1 MQGFSMKTS
10 HLVCLVLL
18 PVLSQAR
25 VTTFSQCPAFFVD
38 GQSPTILQ
46 DPGNNNRYQ
55 QICQCLLDQNDKP
68 LYFYATLYDT
78 QNKIPVYSAYNL
90 SHADIDREDRW
101 YVEPQLDG
109 GSYECM
115 GEENQ
120 IPIANRGQR
129 QALNEDYFGS
139 GYDKGHLFPVYHT
152 SSSSAMLATSTLTNA
167 APQDPTFNRGRW
179 RVHENAMVELA
190 RDCLRAFMVTG
201 VVPGNTVIGNGVR
214 VAKYYWSAICCLEKE
229 GRHSQAFIGP
239 DNNGQVQGLSVK
251 ELDARLSGLNHFNTA
266 FTVFGERC

>member
-10 HLVCLVLL
+10 HLVCLVLI

-25 VTTFSQCPAFFVD
+25 VTTFDQCPAFFVD

-55 QICQCLLDQNDKP
+55 QICQCLLDQNGKP
-68 LYFYATLYDT
+68 QYFYATLYDT

-109 GSYECM
+109 GKLECM
-115 GEENQ
+115 GGQNQ
-120 IPIANRGQR
+120 IPIANRGQK
-129 QALNEDYFGS
+129 QALNRDYDGS

-167 APQDPTFNRGRW
+167 APQDPAFNRGRW
-179 RVHENAMVELA
+179 RLHEEAMVELA
-190 RDCLRAFMVTG
+190 RDCLHAFMVTG

-214 VAKYYWSAICCLEKE
+214 VAKYYWSALCCLEKK